1 MLRRMPLFADFP
13 PRQLQS
19 LLGRLES
26 ETCPAG
32 TVVVRQGEPGDR
44 FYIIASGL
52 VEVLVEEGGGEGR
65 VVARLSRG
73 EYFGEIALLAD
84 VPRTA
89 TVRTV
94 RECEFFVLARREFED
109 LVRTQVLAGE
119 YLERVSSRRV
129 LDTRRK
135 LVGGTAAEAQ

>member
-1 MLRRMPLFADFP
+1 ML
-13 PRQLQS
+13 
-19 LLGRLES
+19 
-26 ETCPAG
+26 
-32 TVVVRQGEPGDR
+32 VGE
-44 FYIIASGL
+44 
-52 VEVLVEEGGGEGR
+52 EGGEGR

-94 RECEFFVLARREFED
+94 TECEFFVLARREFDD
-109 LVRTQVLAGE
+109 LVRTQVLAGQ
-119 YLERVSSRRV
+119 YLEQVSSRRV

-135 LVGGTAAEAQ
+135 LVGGTVTGGE